1 MLRHLAICLGFFA
14 LQASAESPQE
24 LERLVDRVA
33 LYPDPLLSNVLVAA
47 GYPDQIFEA
56 ARWANEH
63 SYLREDTLASAI
75 ADDRLWF
82 DPSVQALL
90 PFPGV
95 LDMMARNVGW
105 TQQLGDAFLNDRG
118 AVMDTIQRLRRRAW
132 EFGYL
137 RSTPEIAVRTGSYI
151 EIVPV
156 RPGYFAVPVYDPAV
170 VYYRPRPGFRVAGAI
185 SFGPGITLGAAF
197 APLGWGVGFNRF
209 AWDTHAV
216 IINNRPWVR
225 TRENRAIYAHPYQV
239 QRYERR
245 EDRREIHERR
255 DDRPEDNG
263 KGRGRDQDRSPGR

>member
-1 MLRHLAICLGFFA
+1 MLRHLAVCLGVFA
-14 LQASAESPQE
+14 LQASARPPQE

-47 GYPDQIFEA
+47 GYPDQIPEA
-56 ARWANEH
+56 ARWADAH
-63 SYLREDTLASAI
+63 AYLREDMLARAI

-95 LDMMARNVGW
+95 LDMMARNLGW

-137 RSTPEIAVRTGSYI
+137 RSTPEIAVRTGPYI

-156 RPGYFAVPVYDPAV
+156 RPGYYAVPVYDPAV

-197 APLGWGVGFNRF
+197 APWGWGVGFNRF

-225 TRENRAIYAHPYQV
+225 TRENRAIYSHPYQV

-255 DDRPEDNG
+255 EDRPGDEG
-263 KGRGRDQDRSPGR
+263 KGRGPDRDR

>member
-1 MLRHLAICLGFFA
+1 MLRHLAICVGVFV
-14 LQASAESPQE
+14 LQASAQTSQE
-24 LERLVDRVA
+24 LERLLDRVA
-33 LYPDPLLSNVLVAA
+33 LYPDPLLSSVLVAT
-47 GYPDQIFEA
+47 GYPDQISEA
-56 ARWANEH
+56 ARWANDH
-63 SYLREDTLASAI
+63 AYLRENMLARAI

-95 LDMMARNVGW
+95 LDMMARNPGW
-105 TQQLGDAFLNDRG
+105 TQQLGDAFLYGHG

-137 RSTPEIAVRTGSYI
+137 RGTPEIAVRTGPYI

-156 RPGYFAVPVYDPAV
+156 RPGYYAVPAYDPAV

-197 APLGWGVGFNRF
+197 APWGWGAGFNRF
-209 AWDTHAV
+209 AWDTQTV

-255 DDRPEDNG
+255 EDRREEQGN
-263 KGRGRDQDRSPGR
+263 GRGRDRDR

>member
-1 MLRHLAICLGFFA
+1 MLRHLTVCLCAFA
-14 LQASAESPQE
+14 AQAPAQAVSE

-33 LYPDPLLSNVLVAA
+33 LYPDPLLSDVLVAA
-47 GYPDQIFEA
+47 GYPDQIPEA

-63 SYLREDTLASAI
+63 AYLREDMLAGAI

-95 LDMMARNVGW
+95 LDMMTRNLGW
-105 TQQLGDAFLNDRG
+105 AQQLGDAFLYDRG
-118 AVMDTIQRLRRRAW
+118 AVMDTVQRLRRRAW

-137 RSTPEIAVRTGSYI
+137 RGTPEIAVRTGPYI

-156 RPGYFAVPVYDPAV
+156 RPGYYAVPVYDPAV
-170 VYYRPRPGFRVAGAI
+170 VYSRPRPGFRVAGAI
-185 SFGPGITLGAAF
+185 SFGPGITLGPAF
-197 APLGWGVGFNRF
+197 APWGWGVGFNRF
-209 AWDTHAV
+209 AWDTQTV

-263 KGRGRDQDRSPGR
+263 KGRGRDRDR

>member
-1 MLRHLAICLGFFA
+1 MLRHLAVCFGVFVF
-14 LQASAESPQE
+14 QASAQPPPD

-33 LYPDPLLSNVLVAA
+33 LYPDPLLSDVLVAA
-47 GYPDQIFEA
+47 SYPDEVPEA
-56 ARWANEH
+56 ARWASEH
-63 SYLREDTLASAI
+63 AYLREEMLARAI

-95 LDMMARNVGW
+95 LDMMARDMGW
-105 TQQLGDAFLNDRG
+105 TQQLGDAFLYDRG
-118 AVMDTIQRLRRRAW
+118 AVMDAVQRLRRRAW

-137 RSTPEIAVRTGSYI
+137 RGTPDIAVRTGPYI

-156 RPGYFAVPVYDPAV
+156 RPGYYAVPVYDPGV
-170 VYYRPRPGFRVAGAI
+170 VYSRPRPGFRVAGAI
-185 SFGPGITLGAAF
+185 SFGPGIALGAAF
-197 APLGWGVGFNRF
+197 APWGWGAGFNRF
-209 AWDTHAV
+209 AWDTHTV

-245 EDRREIHERR
+245 DDRREVHERR
-255 DDRPEDNG
+255 EDRPEDKG
-263 KGRGRDQDRSPGR
+263 KGRGRGRE

>member
-1 MLRHLAICLGFFA
+1 MLRHLTVCLCAFA
-14 LQASAESPQE
+14 AQAPAQAVSE

-33 LYPDPLLSNVLVAA
+33 LYPDPLLSDVLVAA
-47 GYPDQIFEA
+47 GYPDQIPEA

-63 SYLREDTLASAI
+63 AYLREDVLARAI
-75 ADDRLWF
+75 AEDRLWF

-95 LDMMARNVGW
+95 LDMMARDMDW
-105 TQQLGDAFLNDRG
+105 TQRLGDAFLYGRG
-118 AVMDTIQRLRRRAW
+118 AVMDAIQRLRRRAF

-137 RSTPEIAVRTGSYI
+137 RGTPEIAVRTGPYI

-156 RPGYFAVPVYDPAV
+156 RPGFYAVPAYDPGI
-170 VYYRPRPGFRVAGAI
+170 VYERPRPGLRVAGAI
-185 SFGPGITLGAAF
+185 SFGPGIALGAAF
-197 APLGWGVGFNRF
+197 APWGWGAGFNRF
-209 AWDTHAV
+209 AWDTHTV

-245 EDRREIHERR
+245 DDRREIHERR
-255 DDRPEDNG
+255 EDGPADKG
-263 KGRGRDQDRSPGR
+263 KGRGRGRDR